1 MFGAIFGKIKK
12 MKKFLFIFLFLG
24 AFVAAHGAQIVRGPY
39 LEDPTHTTM
48 ILRWQT
54 DVPSVGWIEYG
65 PAPRCNQI
73 MTITT
78 SGMHHKAVLYGLV
91 PNQDFCYRIYVQNS
105 ARDGVQEPVTGSF
118 RTLFSAE
125 RKVVNFLA
133 LGATA
138 TGAAQTALETD
149 LSVLAAPSVIEDSQR
164 AENSA
169 ARQEIANLMAQEK
182 SDFVIHTG
190 NLTHSGLNEDANAE
204 FFTPFAEVLRK
215 NPLFVAVGPNEY
227 GPDRADKESKSF
239 FRTNYSRFHDMS
251 WSQGT
256 PKYYFFDTA
265 NARFIFLDTNDAE
278 GAVWAPEIDEKSKQ
292 TQWLET
298 SLSTAGDKW
307 KIVVM
312 HAPAYSTG
320 PNGPNEKIAQTWV
333 KLFEDYRV
341 NLVLQGGDADYE
353 RTFPI
358 RNGEPVTKRGVTY
371 VTLGT
376 AAATPSKRA
385 TPATYTQRFVA
396 MRHYAVGKIVDR
408 KLTLNVFDNK
418 GEKKDTLELYN

>member
-1 MFGAIFGKIKK
+1 
-12 MKKFLFIFLFLG
+12 MKKFLLPIVCLAITL
-24 AFVAAHGAQIVRGPY
+24 ASHGAQIVRGPY
-39 LEDPTHTTM
+39 LEDPTHTTL

-54 DVPSVGWIEYG
+54 DTPSVSWLEYG

-73 MTITT
+73 MTLTT
-78 SGMHHKAVLYGLV
+78 AGTKHKAVLYGLV

-105 ARDGVQEPVTGSF
+105 AADGVQEPVSGSF

-125 RKVVNFLA
+125 RKVVKFLA
-133 LGATA
+133 IGSTASGAEDA
-138 TGAAQTALETD
+138 SSSALTD
-149 LSVLAAPSVIEDSQR
+149 LSFPSVIGDSLQQDN
-164 AENSA
+164 AA
-169 ARQEIANLMAQEK
+169 ARQEIADLMAQEK
-182 SDFVIHTG
+182 SDFLIHTG
-190 NLTHSGLNEDANAE
+190 NITHSGLNEDADAE
-204 FFTPFAEVLRK
+204 FFTPFKEVLRHH
-215 NPLFVAVGPNEY
+215 PLFVAVGPNEY
-227 GPDRADKESKSF
+227 GPDRSDRESKSF
-239 FRTNYSRFHDMS
+239 FRTNYSLYHDMS

-265 NARFIFLDTNDAE
+265 NARFIFLDTNDAV
-278 GAVWAPEIDEKSKQ
+278 GAAWAPEISEKSKQ

-298 SLSTAGDKW
+298 ALSSAGDKW

-312 HAPAYSTG
+312 NAPAYSTG
-320 PNGPNEKIAQTWV
+320 PKGPNAKVAETWV

-358 RNGEPVTKRGVTY
+358 RLGEPTARNGVTY

-376 AAATPSKRA
+376 TAATPAKR
-385 TPATYTQRFVA
+385 TSQENYTQRFVA
-396 MRHYAVGKIVDR
+396 ARHYASAKIVDR

-418 GEKKDTLELYN
+418 GKKLDTLELYN

>member
-1 MFGAIFGKIKK
+1 
-12 MKKFLFIFLFLG
+12 MKKLLFLLTTLFFTLT
-24 AFVAAHGAQIVRGPY
+24 AQSAQIVRGPY

-54 DVPSVGWIEYG
+54 DTSSVSWVEYG
-65 PAPRCNQI
+65 PSPRCNQI
-73 MTITT
+73 MTISTMGT
-78 SGMHHKAVLYGLV
+78 QHKVVLYGLV

-105 ARDGVQEPVTGSF
+105 AHDGVQEPVMGTF

-138 TGAAQTALETD
+138 NGALGTGAPSTD
-149 LSVLAAPSVIEDSQR
+149 LSALAFPSVIADGQ
-164 AENSA
+164 AEENAQARSDIA
-169 ARQEIANLMAQEK
+169 ALMAQHK

-190 NLTHSGLNEDANAE
+190 NITRSGLNEDADAE
-204 FFTPFAEVLRK
+204 FFTPFEQVLRH

-227 GPDRADKESKSF
+227 GPDRANKESKSF

-278 GAVWAPEIDEKSKQ
+278 GAAWAPEMDEKSKQ

-298 SLSTAGDKW
+298 SLASAGDKW

-320 PNGPNEKIAQTWV
+320 PGGPNEKVAQTWV
-333 KLFEDYRV
+333 KIFEDNRV

-353 RTFPI
+353 RTFPL
-358 RNGEPVTKRGVTY
+358 RNGEPTAKRGVVY

-376 AAATPSKRA
+376 SAATPVKRA
-385 TPATYTQRFVA
+385 SQEPYTQRFVA
-396 MRHYAVGKIVDR
+396 ARHYASGKIVDR

-418 GEKKDTLELYN
+418 GKKIDTLELYN